1 MAENIE
7 TLNNDEQPTQENP
20 IDDNIKGEKKEKNRS
35 SKGEKQARRKHGKA
49 GKRSENKKGL
59 KNVNPSK
66 KADKN
71 EEKGISSGKS
81 RDAYVGSKSENA
93 VVDSKATDAADS
105 ANAADAGETRDAGNT
120 VAGGDAGKISTG
132 GDFGADDDSKTAEF
146 DRPAG
151 DSKTGGAA
159 DGSKDSEG
167 GKKGFFSNFS
177 AKPVKAENYDEI
189 RRKRKEKSERNAGKR
204 KSQGGTHTGSQN
216 GEAELYDNQK
226 ALNFRAKIANFRRA
240 ISRSMTRKNKRIAL
254 YIITLCILL
263 AIVTIVPTLS
273 NAFSTTMSVEYGTLR
288 ISDTVECYVIK
299 DETLYFANK
308 NGDIDYNY
316 EEGKIVRAGSEIVTL
331 EDAAVEKASALGPFK
346 DRADDFLSGETLYNT
361 DKETLTD
368 VIKELQLT
376 YDDESDESTAEQIS
390 MYIDRLTDL
399 KNRDGAERKS
409 DTDYSPLG
417 FEPETY
423 EIGSPGYVSYIIDG
437 YEAELNPLTMTLLNK
452 DKVSK
457 IDDSNKNLKR
467 SMTLKHE
474 PLFKIVDNTGWYVTF
489 WIDESDMGKYNVGN
503 EVELVLDDAQ
513 LNAKVDS
520 VIDSDG
526 DIQVI
531 LKSTEYYENLPTLRK
546 MNIEVVTSDSSG
558 LIIKNSFLASED
570 DMTGVY
576 VRDIDGSVEFT
587 PVKVKS
593 TDGEYSIVES
603 GYFTVYD
610 KETELTEQYKTVNV
624 FDEIV
629 KPD

>member
-35 SKGEKQARRKHGKA
+35 SKGEKQARKKHGKA

-66 KADKN
+66 KAGKN

-81 RDAYVGSKSENA
+81 KDAYVGSKSENA
-93 VVDSKATDAADS
+93 VVDSKAADAADS
-105 ANAADAGETRDAGNT
+105 ANAADTGETGDAGNT
-120 VAGGDAGKISTG
+120 AAGGGVGKISTG
-132 GDFGADDDSKTAEF
+132 GTDGAAEDVGPADD
-146 DRPAG
+146 
-151 DSKTGGAA
+151 
-159 DGSKDSEG
+159 SKDSEVE
-167 GKKGFFSNFS
+167 KKGFFSNFS

-189 RRKRKEKSERNAGKR
+189 RRKRKEKTERNAGKR
-204 KSQGGTHTGSQN
+204 KSQGGTHTGSEN

-240 ISRSMTRKNKRIAL
+240 VSRSMTRKNKRIAL

-361 DKETLTD
+361 DKETLTN

-376 YDDESDESTAEQIS
+376 YDDESDESTAEQIN

-437 YEAELNPLTMTLLNK
+437 YEAELNPLTMTLLDK

-489 WIDESDMGKYNVGN
+489 WIDESDMGKYNVEN

-558 LIIKNSFLASED
+558 LIIKNSFLTSED

>member
-20 IDDNIKGEKKEKNRS
+20 IDDNIKGDKKEKNSS
-35 SKGEKQARRKHGKA
+35 SKGEKQARKKHGKA

-66 KADKN
+66 KAGKN

-81 RDAYVGSKSENA
+81 KDAYVGTKSENA
-93 VVDSKATDAADS
+93 VVDSKAADAADS
-105 ANAADAGETRDAGNT
+105 ANAADTGETGDAGNT
-120 VAGGDAGKISTG
+120 AAGGGAGKISTG
-132 GDFGADDDSKTAEF
+132 GTDGAAEDVGPADD
-146 DRPAG
+146 
-151 DSKTGGAA
+151 
-159 DGSKDSEG
+159 SKDSEVE
-167 GKKGFFSNFS
+167 KKGFFSNFS

-189 RRKRKEKSERNAGKR
+189 RRKRKEKTERNAGKR
-204 KSQGGTHTGSQN
+204 KSQGGTHTGSEN

-240 ISRSMTRKNKRIAL
+240 VSRSMTRKNKRIAL

-361 DKETLTD
+361 DKETLTN

-376 YDDESDESTAEQIS
+376 YDDESDESTAEQIN

-437 YEAELNPLTMTLLNK
+437 YEAELNPLTMTLLDK

-489 WIDESDMGKYNVGN
+489 WIDESDMGKYNVEN

-558 LIIKNSFLASED
+558 LIIKNSFLTSED